1 MLKKIKGFFK
11 ELFQKHEILIETDK
25 RSIKTPAEVT
35 NILTEYAIKNNLS
48 LTILE
53 ESLMPTIKLNE
64 KIYNVRLDNCSSPL
78 YYYGVCSYEN
88 KLAYYYWDNAK
99 LYLYPKIDDN

>member
-25 RSIKTPAEVT
+25 RSVKTPAEVA

-53 ESLMPTIKLNE
+53 ESLIK
-64 KIYNVRLDNCSSPL
+64 KYTM
-78 YYYGVCSYEN
+78 
-88 KLAYYYWDNAK
+88 
-99 LYLYPKIDDN
+99 